1 MAVNQK
7 LIEAS
12 FREAESRVPL
22 STTDYNIAMAQAKTG
37 VMTDIINA
45 YNQYESGKQKAF
57 DDIAGNVED
66 MMRKLA
72 SGSEQLGGMQQANV
86 QRLKQLQQEFNS
98 VYGNKE
104 KEDEV
109 KFKIEQLASEI
120 NSVAAGFGKFG
131 QAYIDGTINV
141 KTTDPNFYNVFGKV
155 WDKDGKYDDVQ
166 FSWDDNNKLSV
177 TVDGETQK
185 IGDLFNKLVT
195 KDDAPAIGL
204 GNQGLSSIKLGA
216 TKGSTFNETDATRNV
231 ESLINTPEKFANLT
245 SSDTFGDIS
254 YREALLTNP
263 NIHKVLQ
270 TLNKDKYDIDGSG
283 TVDKNDFN
291 TPKNI
296 AVLYDALT
304 DIHDKNF
311 DFEVAK
317 KVASSWYTDG
327 YLRSKFNEGRNM
339 LQEKEVSRTGK
350 RGAYMTAKGQVSADT
365 FERDFVPYINF
376 LNNPKEGQT
385 MQSPIEFLEV
395 KYENGNFFIN
405 DESVGPDPKDVA
417 KYDGLLNYIEQKAN
431 VTNQG
436 LFEVG
441 FDFIKMNEEN
451 AEEYLKE
458 NLPEGFTF
466 EQYGLGDAIKVM
478 YGDKSVNINLQPNTT
493 SGEKRQ
499 IKKLNDFIKS
509 VNVLSAEDL
518 IKKYTQE

>member
-22 STTDYNIAMAQAKTG
+22 STTDYNIAMTQAKTG

-72 SGSEQLGGMQQANV
+72 SGSEQLGGMHQANV

-185 IGDLFNKLVT
+185 VSDLFNKLVT

-204 GNQGLSSIKLGA
+204 GNQGLSSMKLGA
-216 TKGSTFNETDATRNV
+216 TKGSTFNETDAARNV

-339 LQEKEVSRTGK
+339 LQEKEISRTKSAKTGGK
-350 RGAYMTAKGQVSADT
+350 TNLGRDSFGVFLGYIDNSMIQNKIEEIEAVDKIGARINHLTDDNIYAILSTIGYKDGAPKKT
-365 FERDFVPYINF
+365 FKLFVGGEEQEGTITEDSLRKNF
-376 LNNPKEGQT
+376 KLDNYRP
-385 MQSPIEFLEV
+385 
-395 KYENGNFFIN
+395 FF
-405 DESVGPDPKDVA
+405 G
-417 KYDGLLNYIEQKAN
+417 
-431 VTNQG
+431 
-436 LFEVG
+436 
-441 FDFIKMNEEN
+441 
-451 AEEYLKE
+451 
-458 NLPEGFTF
+458 
-466 EQYGLGDAIKVM
+466 
-478 YGDKSVNINLQPNTT
+478 
-493 SGEKRQ
+493 
-499 IKKLNDFIKS
+499 
-509 VNVLSAEDL
+509 
-518 IKKYTQE
+518 

>member
-22 STTDYNIAMAQAKTG
+22 STTDYNIAMTQAKTG
-37 VMTDIINA
+37 VMTDIVNA

-72 SGSEQLGGMQQANV
+72 SGSEQLGGMHQANV

-104 KEDEV
+104 KEDEI

-141 KTTDPNFYNVFGKV
+141 KTTDPNFYDVFGKV

-177 TVDGETQK
+177 TVGGETQK
-185 IGDLFNKLVT
+185 ISDLFNKLVT

-204 GNQGLSSIKLGA
+204 GNQGLSSMKLGA

-283 TVDKNDFN
+283 TVDENDFN

-327 YLRSKFNEGRNM
+327 YLRSKFNEGRKM
-339 LQEKEVSRTGK
+339 LQEKEITSPSSTQAGFEAIDNAINNLVAKDKLTLNDLLSITLPSDRKFEKRNNNFIVVDTSGYDIPGTEFNPNNKQQMRNVLQYVTNLPVQYRTTGDITK
-350 RGAYMTAKGQVSADT
+350 TDPLIITEQDIINYKGQELD
-365 FERDFVPYINF
+365 
-376 LNNPKEGQT
+376 LNKIG
-385 MQSPIEFLEV
+385 
-395 KYENGNFFIN
+395 G
-405 DESVGPDPKDVA
+405 
-417 KYDGLLNYIEQKAN
+417 
-431 VTNQG
+431 
-436 LFEVG
+436 
-441 FDFIKMNEEN
+441 
-451 AEEYLKE
+451 YLYK
-458 NLPEGFTF
+458 
-466 EQYGLGDAIKVM
+466 
-478 YGDKSVNINLQPNTT
+478 
-493 SGEKRQ
+493 
-499 IKKLNDFIKS
+499 
-509 VNVLSAEDL
+509 
-518 IKKYTQE
+518 

>member
-22 STTDYNIAMAQAKTG
+22 STTDYNIAMTQAKTG
-37 VMTDIINA
+37 VMTDIVNA

-185 IGDLFNKLVT
+185 VSDLFNKLVT

-204 GNQGLSSIKLGA
+204 GNQGLSSVKLGA
-216 TKGSTFNETDATRNV
+216 TKGSTFNETDAARNV

-317 KVASSWYTDG
+317 KVASSWYTGG

-339 LQEKEVSRTGK
+339 LQEKETVNEKSWYEKLSVSEKNEYSKAKTFLDASNKQNYSSLQGRKTAAGK
-350 RGAYMTAKGQVSADT
+350 EGFFKQGSDGKMRMYYNSADPKNPIQGD
-365 FERDFVPYINF
+365 R
-376 LNNPKEGQT
+376 NNPIILPEDAET
-385 MQSPIEFLEV
+385 RYRLINS
-395 KYENGNFFIN
+395 FFGTEDRFVNMFIGEAKNLGTWTGTIFNDPNLSSEDLNIN
-405 DESVGPDPKDVA
+405 PTGSKSNLSRNQQLGLDPETN
-417 KYDGLLNYIEQKAN
+417 LQQKASEEK
-431 VTNQG
+431 G
-436 LFEVG
+436 ALD
-441 FDFIKMNEEN
+441 DF
-451 AEEYLKE
+451 
-458 NLPEGFTF
+458 
-466 EQYGLGDAIKVM
+466 
-478 YGDKSVNINLQPNTT
+478 
-493 SGEKRQ
+493 
-499 IKKLNDFIKS
+499 
-509 VNVLSAEDL
+509 
-518 IKKYTQE
+518 

>member
-365 FERDFVPYINF
+365 F
-376 LNNPKEGQT
+376 
-385 MQSPIEFLEV
+385 
-395 KYENGNFFIN
+395 
-405 DESVGPDPKDVA
+405 
-417 KYDGLLNYIEQKAN
+417 
-431 VTNQG
+431 
-436 LFEVG
+436 
-441 FDFIKMNEEN
+441 
-451 AEEYLKE
+451 
-458 NLPEGFTF
+458 
-466 EQYGLGDAIKVM
+466 
-478 YGDKSVNINLQPNTT
+478 
-493 SGEKRQ
+493 
-499 IKKLNDFIKS
+499 
-509 VNVLSAEDL
+509 
-518 IKKYTQE
+518 